1 MDAMLDSFSKT
12 MSRSGLMSTFNSA
25 HKSGGNV
32 SSSGGSST
40 LSRSS
45 LGKCFSVHSM
55 SDFAEVCCIRS
66 RPDMN

>member
-45 LGKCFSVHSM
+45 LGKCF
-55 SDFAEVCCIRS
+55 
-66 RPDMN
+66 